1 MKPEL
6 KGEKPILLPSESEDS
21 NMDASDQDEELMP
34 KKFCDKEDGTVIVTF
49 DETRARKGPR
59 ICVFVG
65 LFVFVLVVGFLAVYL
80 IGRTHG

>member
-1 MKPEL
+1 MVKPEL
-6 KGEKPILLPSESEDS
+6 KAEKPKLLAPETSDS
-21 NMDASDQDEELMP
+21 KMDDDGQYVIIKDEEG
-34 KKFCDKEDGTVIVTF
+34 DVVVTF
-49 DETRARKGPR
+49 DEDARGRKGPR

>member
-1 MKPEL
+1 MVKPEL
-6 KGEKPILLPSESEDS
+6 KCEKPKLLAPDASENS
-21 NMDASDQDEELMP
+21 NM
-34 KKFCDKEDGTVIVTF
+34 EDGQYVTVKDKDGEFVVAF
-49 DETRARKGPR
+49 DDTRGRKGPR

>member
-1 MKPEL
+1 MVKPEL
-6 KGEKPILLPSESEDS
+6 KGEKPILLASESEDS
-21 NMDASDQDEELMP
+21 NMEAHDQNEGLV
-34 KKFCDKEDGTVIVTF
+34 CDNQDGTVMVAF

-59 ICVFVG
+59 VCVFVG